1 MIYARINV
9 NVDTGV
15 YLFLH
20 ISCGTEYSQHSN
32 ALAHPNP
39 SANSNKFK
47 LLPYHCYA
55 KASGGFM
62 FIQLRLPFLSQDSF
76 NVTSFVSIAEPNS
89 FRPIEK
95 LPAAV
100 LPLLLAFLE
109 IVYHSEL

>member
-55 KASGGFM
+55 NGLQVFPLRIKGFRRFVRVIFMVSGT
-62 FIQLRLPFLSQDSF
+62 LS
-76 NVTSFVSIAEPNS
+76 
-89 FRPIEK
+89 
-95 LPAAV
+95 
-100 LPLLLAFLE
+100 
-109 IVYHSEL
+109 

>member
-55 KASGGFM
+55 NA
-62 FIQLRLPFLSQDSF
+62 
-76 NVTSFVSIAEPNS
+76 
-89 FRPIEK
+89 
-95 LPAAV
+95 
-100 LPLLLAFLE
+100 
-109 IVYHSEL
+109 

>member
-55 KASGGFM
+55 KASEVFLQNGGNLCNTNQTLAPQGF
-62 FIQLRLPFLSQDSF
+62 
-76 NVTSFVSIAEPNS
+76 
-89 FRPIEK
+89 
-95 LPAAV
+95 PA
-100 LPLLLAFLE
+100 
-109 IVYHSEL
+109 

>member
-55 KASGGFM
+55 KGLRAFEARFSVLQFEPPASCDDG
-62 FIQLRLPFLSQDSF
+62 
-76 NVTSFVSIAEPNS
+76 
-89 FRPIEK
+89 
-95 LPAAV
+95 
-100 LPLLLAFLE
+100 
-109 IVYHSEL
+109 

>member
-55 KASGGFM
+55 KVSKVFLGGDCWTRTSDL
-62 FIQLRLPFLSQDSF
+62 LRVKQAL
-76 NVTSFVSIAEPNS
+76 
-89 FRPIEK
+89 
-95 LPAAV
+95 
-100 LPLLLAFLE
+100 
-109 IVYHSEL
+109 

>member
-55 KASGGFM
+55 NGF
-62 FIQLRLPFLSQDSF
+62 
-76 NVTSFVSIAEPNS
+76 
-89 FRPIEK
+89 K
-95 LPAAV
+95 
-100 LPLLLAFLE
+100 AFLFCL
-109 IVYHSEL
+109 IFDLLVTR

>member
-55 KASGGFM
+55 KA
-62 FIQLRLPFLSQDSF
+62 LREFAMKRLTDFF
-76 NVTSFVSIAEPNS
+76 GENKMY
-89 FRPIEK
+89 PID
-95 LPAAV
+95 
-100 LPLLLAFLE
+100 
-109 IVYHSEL
+109 

>member
-55 KASGGFM
+55 K
-62 FIQLRLPFLSQDSF
+62 DS
-76 NVTSFVSIAEPNS
+76 V
-89 FRPIEK
+89 
-95 LPAAV
+95 
-100 LPLLLAFLE
+100 AFLQNGGNLCNLNQALAPQGFQLDGL
-109 IVYHSEL
+109 ITPTL

>member
-55 KASGGFM
+55 KVFRGFL
-62 FIQLRLPFLSQDSF
+62 IPKRAD
-76 NVTSFVSIAEPNS
+76 
-89 FRPIEK
+89 
-95 LPAAV
+95 
-100 LPLLLAFLE
+100 
-109 IVYHSEL
+109 IV

>member
-55 KASGGFM
+55 KAYK
-62 FIQLRLPFLSQDSF
+62 D
-76 NVTSFVSIAEPNS
+76 
-89 FRPIEK
+89 
-95 LPAAV
+95 
-100 LPLLLAFLE
+100 LLDCGAITEEEFKAKK
-109 IVYHSEL
+109 SELLK

>member
-55 KASGGFM
+55 KGFKA
-62 FIQLRLPFLSQDSF
+62 FSFAIFAFFPYFFPYCIIQQIRL
-76 NVTSFVSIAEPNS
+76 E
-89 FRPIEK
+89 
-95 LPAAV
+95 
-100 LPLLLAFLE
+100 
-109 IVYHSEL
+109 

>member
-55 KASGGFM
+55 NGFRT
-62 FIQLRLPFLSQDSF
+62 FRYFDERRCRNYLENTQKSCKNGLFGFL
-76 NVTSFVSIAEPNS
+76 
-89 FRPIEK
+89 
-95 LPAAV
+95 AAQKNRRS
-100 LPLLLAFLE
+100 P
-109 IVYHSEL
+109 

>member
-55 KASGGFM
+55 NGYGVLCISDKASKTRKFAKKSAK
-62 FIQLRLPFLSQDSF
+62 LFLSASKF
-76 NVTSFVSIAEPNS
+76 ANC
-89 FRPIEK
+89 RG
-95 LPAAV
+95 
-100 LPLLLAFLE
+100 
-109 IVYHSEL
+109 

>member
-55 KASGGFM
+55 KGFRRF
-62 FIQLRLPFLSQDSF
+62 FIFMGKEKNREIHRFSL
-76 NVTSFVSIAEPNS
+76 ANS
-89 FRPIEK
+89 PS
-95 LPAAV
+95 ANGN
-100 LPLLLAFLE
+100 
-109 IVYHSEL
+109 

>member
-55 KASGGFM
+55 NGFRGFSLSIVQIHKFEGGLIF
-62 FIQLRLPFLSQDSF
+62 
-76 NVTSFVSIAEPNS
+76 E
-89 FRPIEK
+89 
-95 LPAAV
+95 
-100 LPLLLAFLE
+100 E
-109 IVYHSEL
+109 IDHNMLWSDEN

>member
-55 KASGGFM
+55 KAFRAFGEKTGEKK
-62 FIQLRLPFLSQDSF
+62 LRL
-76 NVTSFVSIAEPNS
+76 
-89 FRPIEK
+89 FRLK
-95 LPAAV
+95 
-100 LPLLLAFLE
+100 
-109 IVYHSEL
+109 SKS

>member
-55 KASGGFM
+55 KWLQDFCIYCGVIYKAAS
-62 FIQLRLPFLSQDSF
+62 LPRPCSF
-76 NVTSFVSIAEPNS
+76 A
-89 FRPIEK
+89 
-95 LPAAV
+95 
-100 LPLLLAFLE
+100 
-109 IVYHSEL
+109 

>member
-55 KASGGFM
+55 KGF
-62 FIQLRLPFLSQDSF
+62 RLFYFFAVVDGLLIANHRFGFLWSRSITFSVFSQ
-76 NVTSFVSIAEPNS
+76 
-89 FRPIEK
+89 
-95 LPAAV
+95 
-100 LPLLLAFLE
+100 LAFC
-109 IVYHSEL
+109 